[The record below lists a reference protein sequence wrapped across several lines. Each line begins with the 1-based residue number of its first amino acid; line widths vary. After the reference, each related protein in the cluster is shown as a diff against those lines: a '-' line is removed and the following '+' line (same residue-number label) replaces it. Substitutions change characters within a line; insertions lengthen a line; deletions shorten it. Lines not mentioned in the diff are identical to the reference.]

1 MWLFH
6 TLFPSASWKQRLK
19 MVEAQDGKE
28 TSVPKPRHGGKL
40 PPARS
45 TGIVLLGG
53 EEISFDGVKSL
64 ECGAYLFQLLQLP
77 QVVHLPSFFPRSL
90 IVAESGHLCWTI
102 CTKGGWLLPQG
113 NSWLLYSSR
122 SLKLYTPRFL
132 SLIPWSVIDLSM
144 TRWENSGHREVRRGL
159 LEESCRD
166 LFLTSMLLQ
175 LFYDYRFFLFLFS
188 SYNF

>member
-19 MVEAQDGKE
+19 MVETQDGKE
-28 TSVPKPRHGGKL
+28 TRVPKPRHGGKR

-53 EEISFDGVKSL
+53 EEIGFDGVKSL
-64 ECGAYLFQLLQLP
+64 ERGPYLFQLFKLP
-77 QVVHLPSFFPRSL
+77 QVVHLPPFFPRSFS
-90 IVAESGHLCWTI
+90 VAESGHLCWTI

-113 NSWLLYSSR
+113 NSWLLYNSR

-144 TRWENSGHREVRRGL
+144 TCEKTLAIE
-159 LEESCRD
+159 
-166 LFLTSMLLQ
+166 T
-175 LFYDYRFFLFLFS
+175 
-188 SYNF
+188 